1 MVGDCCRTEKRKVGG
16 SRPPLTTLLHRR
28 FVAFGRHCW
37 LSDCSNGPQV
47 GSGTPGIGDFSPC
60 QGAVAGG
67 RRGGAAVQ
75 RCRSAAG
82 GLFLLGLP
90 PQRLRQ
96 AGEAFGCRCPLG
108 SVVRS
113 DVSCLGLL
121 DSAAAFT
128 GRPGISGL
136 SVSGRVWRQRANFAM
151 AAGVTGVKK
160 LTRLPSG
167 SRNSSDRLPQGIVVG
182 SVTKSVTKPVRFW

>member
-1 MVGDCCRTEKRKVGG
+1 MCAPEKRKVGG

-47 GSGTPGIGDFSPC
+47 GSGTGGSVISRL
-60 QGAVAGG
+60 ARMRWTVAGA
-67 RRGGAAVQ
+67 RVTPLQ
-75 RCRSAAG
+75 RCRSAVS
-82 GLFLLGLP
+82 GLVLIGLP
-90 PQRLRQ
+90 PQRLHQ
-96 AGEAFGCRCPLG
+96 AGEAFGVQMSFGVSGAFGCLLLG
-108 SVVRS
+108 APG
-113 DVSCLGLL
+113 LGGRVH
-121 DSAAAFT
+121 
-128 GRPGISGL
+128 GRPGISGR
-136 SVSGRVWRQRANFAM
+136 SVSGRVWRQRANFSM